1 MFEIFPNPASGSFTI
16 HLVSEQDDCVSI
28 KLLSVEGIVVYSQ
41 PWQKVNRGFNEINVA
56 TSGLPTGVYYVSV
69 TVDEN
74 KTKVEKLVIIN
85 N

>member
-1 MFEIFPNPASGSFTI
+1 MFGIFPNPASESFTI
-16 HLVSEQDDCVSI
+16 HLVSEQDDRVNI

-41 PWQKVNRGFNEINVA
+41 PWQKVNRGFNDIIVA

-69 TVDEN
+69 TVGEN
-74 KTKVEKLVIIN
+74 KAKVEKLVIIN